1 MLINPYKLPTASE
14 ERLGGIKAAEKTTET
29 VEVKIDTATGKL
41 YVPGSESSGEVN
53 IIEEVQ
59 LNGTPLTITD
69 KSVNVTV
76 PTDINQLADST
87 NIIPTDVS
95 QLADTTG
102 LLGEDN
108 VIEGVKVGGASLT
121 PDGSKNVNITFL
133 PTTTT
138 APTAAWTGGGHK
150 IVILSSEPTTKY
162 AGWIYLIEEVV

>member
-41 YVPGSESSGEVN
+41 YVPASESSGEVN
-53 IIEEVQ
+53 IIE
-59 LNGTPLTITD
+59 
-69 KSVNVTV
+69 
-76 PTDINQLADST
+76 
-87 NIIPTDVS
+87 
-95 QLADTTG
+95 
-102 LLGEDN
+102 
-108 VIEGVKVGGASLT
+108 GVKVGGTSLT
-121 PDGSKNVNITFL
+121 PASKIVDITFL

-138 APTAAWTGGGHK
+138 EPTAAWTGGGHK